1 MSTQQSKQVGEK
13 RNAPEGTSTP
23 PTKRPKVAE
32 VSKPE
37 TITLSSTSGSKTV
50 VEYFTKYFNNLISK
64 EMTNEEAKDWEDA
77 LQKLKRIN
85 GSILFSQSGPDLL
98 NMLTG
103 DPPQNYGIP
112 TTPARAI
119 AELVNELKDIEGTF
133 CLQNNVFSV
142 TPLRTTD
149 LFLLHKFDQS
159 YRPPYIGIEDL
170 MKRVKETLATGRTK
184 RTGTHPGGQAKTVI
198 SLVDGDDK
206 AVIIATSGAKGRG
219 KSRTLLEIANSLTVD
234 GKYVI
239 YVTYNSFTAQL
250 FRAKSDEESIA
261 DFVVK
266 DLTARIA
273 YSFYRQCLAL
283 DSPLSFQQ
291 FVSKFIHWDFEKV
304 VTDIAEFVFESF
316 GITDIVFLL
325 DELLT

>member
-1 MSTQQSKQVGEK
+1 M
-13 RNAPEGTSTP
+13 
-23 PTKRPKVAE
+23 
-32 VSKPE
+32 
-37 TITLSSTSGSKTV
+37 
-50 VEYFTKYFNNLISK
+50 
-64 EMTNEEAKDWEDA
+64 
-77 LQKLKRIN
+77 
-85 GSILFSQSGPDLL
+85 
-98 NMLTG
+98 
-103 DPPQNYGIP
+103 
-112 TTPARAI
+112 
-119 AELVNELKDIEGTF
+119 
-133 CLQNNVFSV
+133 
-142 TPLRTTD
+142 TPLRTKD

-291 FVSKFIHWDFEKV
+291 FVSKFIHWDFEV

-316 GITDIVFLL
+316 GIRISYSSWTSY
-325 DELLT
+325 